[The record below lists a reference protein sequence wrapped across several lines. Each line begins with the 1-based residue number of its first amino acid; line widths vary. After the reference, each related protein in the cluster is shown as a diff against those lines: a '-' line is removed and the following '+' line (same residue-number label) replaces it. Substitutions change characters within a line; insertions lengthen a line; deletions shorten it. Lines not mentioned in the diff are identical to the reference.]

1 MIKENI
7 TIDKYT
13 IYNDMEDAYDIF
25 VIPEVDNNMNHSMN
39 FYIQKKGYGC
49 MAHTIGLLPEDFE
62 KLDVENFIK
71 ENTNEWIEICE
82 DDIRILES

>member
-1 MIKENI
+1 MIKESI

-25 VIPEVDNNMNHSMN
+25 VIPEVDNNINHSIN
-39 FYIQKKGYGC
+39 FYIQKKGYGS
-49 MAHTIGLLPEDFE
+49 MAQTIGLLPKDFE

-71 ENTNEWIEICE
+71 ENASDWFEICE
-82 DDIRILES
+82 DNIRILES